1 MNPFNKQQVKI
12 EWTSRYSSTMEN
24 DKMGRWARVAYAG
37 RFDKIFMRG
46 KPVRWEIAWIKKL
59 TDPRTGEWH
68 NKLFVVHPSFPYN
81 GKHTF
86 KTLAAAKRAVNNEF
100 NRFITS
106 CLHKPDIPF
115 EIKGKRDAKKFVRQ
129 LAKSVNDA
137 FTGLTA
143 KEIAAISSLAK
154 GFTGTDE
161 WWQEYGMKQPIL
173 DLCENNKAWRKFNA
187 KIKAKHKQ
195 QKNNT

>member
-1 MNPFNKQQVKI
+1 MNSSNKQQVKI
-12 EWTSRYSSTMEN
+12 EWTSRYSSTMKN

-37 RFDKIFMRG
+37 RFDKIFMRS

-68 NKLFVVHPSFPYN
+68 DKLFVVYPSFPYN

-86 KTLAAAKRAVNNEF
+86 KTLAAAKRAINSEF
-100 NRFITS
+100 NRFIKN
-106 CLHKPDIPF
+106 CMHKPDIPF

-129 LAKSVNDA
+129 LAKNVNDA

-143 KEIAAISSLAK
+143 KELAAISSVAS

-161 WWQEYGMKQPIL
+161 WWVFYGMKQLIL
-173 DLCENNKAWRKFNA
+173 DLCENNKPRHKLHRGV
-187 KIKAKHKQ
+187 KRTKQ
-195 QKNNT
+195 QKK